1 MATRGIRAGE
11 MIALRARFK
20 DDLGDNAEAS
30 GVFVHIF
37 DPTQTDYDDLNNAEV
52 VSGVANHLGE
62 GIFEYIFTPPDIDG
76 IWHDLWEG
84 ELTSQ
89 TVSGHFTFEV
99 SASGVI
105 NSLASQL
112 ANNNVI
118 HIEIP
123 SGIQPLIGQ
132 ALEDPYEFDFM
143 TTIDPGYS
151 NVRKVR
157 LEIGSFVGHL
167 FDDVIQTAILE
178 ASLETDVITFY
189 TAEINT
195 DLYQHARREYVTCM
209 TSALLLNNMGAGN
222 LRSKTLADL
231 SVEYDSS
238 ALYNNLDRLRECM
251 ARWEPQ
257 VIAGGLASAVSQP
270 KGVIKGEYDPD
281 RPIFS
286 RLWQSLDDGTISR
299 RMPAA
304 NTRDR
309 PAFKRRY
316 KTTYKKRY
324 W

>member
-1 MATRGIRAGE
+1 MATRGVRAGE
-11 MIALRARFK
+11 TIGLRARFR
-20 DDLGDNAEAS
+20 DDLGENAEAS
-30 GVFVHIF
+30 GVYVHIF
-37 DPTQTDYDDLNNAEV
+37 DPTVEDYEDLNNAEV
-52 VSGVANHLGE
+52 VSGVASYLGE
-62 GIFEYIFTPPDIDG
+62 GIFEYIFTPPNIDG
-76 IWHDLWEG
+76 IWHDFWEG
-84 ELTSQ
+84 ELTGQ
-89 TVSGHFTFEV
+89 DLEAHFTFEV
-99 SASGVI
+99 SASGLI
-105 NSLASQL
+105 TELPSQL

-118 HIEIP
+118 HVEIP
-123 SGIQPLIGQ
+123 SGLQPLVGS

-143 TTIDPGYS
+143 TTINPGYS

-157 LEIGSFVGHL
+157 LEIGSFVRNL

-178 ASLETDVITFY
+178 ASIETDVITFY
-189 TAEINT
+189 TADTNA
-195 DLYQHARREYVTCM
+195 DVYQHARREYVTCM
-209 TSALLLNNMGAGN
+209 ASALLLNNMGSGN

-238 ALYNNLDRLRECM
+238 ALHKNLDRLRECM

-257 VIAGGLASAVSQP
+257 VIAGGLANKVTQP

-299 RMPAA
+299 RIPAA
-304 NTRDR
+304 NTRER
-309 PAFKRRY
+309 PAGKRRY

>member
-1 MATRGIRAGE
+1 MATRGVRAGE
-11 MIALRARFK
+11 TIGLRARFK
-20 DDLGDNAEAS
+20 DDLGENAEAS
-30 GVFVHIF
+30 DVYVHIF
-37 DPTQTDYDDLNNAEV
+37 DPTVEDYEDLNNAEV
-52 VSGVANHLGE
+52 VSGVANYLGE

-76 IWHDLWEG
+76 IWHDFWEG

-89 TVSGHFTFEV
+89 TLSGHFTFEV
-99 SASGVI
+99 SASGLI
-105 NSLASQL
+105 NSLTSQL
-112 ANNNVI
+112 ADNNVV
-118 HIEIP
+118 HVEIP
-123 SGIQPLIGQ
+123 SGIQPVTGS
-132 ALEDPYEFDFM
+132 ALESPYEFDFM
-143 TTIDPGYS
+143 TIIDPGYS

-157 LEIGSFVGHL
+157 LEIGAFVSNL

-189 TAEINT
+189 TADQQT
-195 DLYQHARREYVTCM
+195 DVYQHARREYVTCM
-209 TSALLLNNMGAGN
+209 ASAIMLNNIAAGS

-238 ALYNNLDRLRECM
+238 ALHKNLDRLRECM

-257 VIAGGLASAVSQP
+257 VIAGGLAKKITQP

-286 RLWQSLDDGTISR
+286 RLWQSLDDGTVSR
-299 RMPAA
+299 RIPAA
-304 NTRDR
+304 NTRER
-309 PAFKRRY
+309 PPFKRRY